1 MGGTDLK
8 WDGRVPLTP
17 AVEGPASLHD
27 TRTVNPTLEQCE
39 CYIDKKLSL
48 QELSQTIYGF
58 HAGKNESDSSYISLL
73 LQNKTYTISKLQI
86 TERIKFSTLLQIGNV
101 LNQAS
106 RSHIVCLTTLCLH
119 FIKLL

>member
-39 CYIDKKLSL
+39 CYIDKK
-48 QELSQTIYGF
+48 TVI
-58 HAGKNESDSSYISLL
+58 A
-73 LQNKTYTISKLQI
+73 
-86 TERIKFSTLLQIGNV
+86 RIKSNDLWV
-101 LNQAS
+101 P
-106 RSHIVCLTTLCLH
+106 RR
-119 FIKLL
+119 